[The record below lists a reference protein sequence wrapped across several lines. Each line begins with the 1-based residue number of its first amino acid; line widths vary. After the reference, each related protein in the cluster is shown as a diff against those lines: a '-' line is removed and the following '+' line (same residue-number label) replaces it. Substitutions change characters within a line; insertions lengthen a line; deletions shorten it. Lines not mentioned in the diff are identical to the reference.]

1 MQFACDVL
9 STQLYKPVRA
19 EAMVGLFCI
28 SSVIS
33 IVRGVAT
40 EVFKQ
45 ASFCDPYKCQ
55 SHTHW
60 PYIGTLNWSV
70 DKCPVAVS
78 KPWSVLQELNILEL
92 DSAAAAHPG
101 NTWNTETLLGQSK
114 VADKAFIVSSKV
126 NADRPLPHLDEARIS
141 TSHHH
146 RPDFEPPRG

>member
-9 STQLYKPVRA
+9 STQLYKLVRA

-45 ASFCDPYKCQ
+45 ASFCDPYK
-55 SHTHW
+55 
-60 PYIGTLNWSV
+60 L
-70 DKCPVAVS
+70 S
-78 KPWSVLQELNILEL
+78 KPWSVLQELNILES

-126 NADRPLPHLDEARIS
+126 NADRPLPHLDEARTS
-141 TSHHH
+141 TSHHY
-146 RPDFEPPRG
+146 RPDFGPPRG